1 MPHQDCIKDVWIPSL
16 PILICGAGCL
26 WRAYKS
32 ATGRQQWRKHF
43 LVTQMTA
50 FRLLMGAVAATGLA
64 VTSAEATTIVNND
77 PSVHNMR
84 IVEGDQERVVKAE
97 PSQQLVGLC
106 ATTCKLYFDDDPE
119 AYEIAAGDIVS
130 IDDGQLYFEDASVR
144 PAAPKTPEAT
154 VEPEGKA
161 P

>member
-1 MPHQDCIKDVWIPSL
+1 M
-16 PILICGAGCL
+16 
-26 WRAYKS
+26 S
-32 ATGRQQWRKHF
+32 AWK
-43 LVTQMTA
+43 
-50 FRLLMGAVAATGLA
+50 LLMGAVAASGLA
-64 VTSAEATTIVNND
+64 VSTAQATTIINND

-84 IVEGDQERVVKAE
+84 IVEGDQERIVNAE

-144 PAAPKTPEAT
+144 PAAPKTQQAP
-154 VEPEGKA
+154 VEPE
-161 P
+161 